1 MKKLIS
7 FIFPIVMIAFG
18 VIAIV
23 SGAHK
28 LQTKNSYDGSVT
40 AVITGID
47 REWAGTDSD
56 GFDEYDYHVYIEY
69 EINGKKYENVE
80 YPGYSSSMKKGDT
93 VEILYDST
101 FPERISEKNITGN
114 AVLFIIIGVVLI
126 LAGIFMGIR
135 IFFNRT

>member
-69 EINGKKYENVE
+69 EINGKKFENVE

-101 FPERISEKNITGN
+101 F
-114 AVLFIIIGVVLI
+114 
-126 LAGIFMGIR
+126 
-135 IFFNRT
+135 RTHFGKEHHRQRSVIHHHWRGSDPCRHLHGHKDLL